1 MSQYDDVKGFFK
13 KETHLQEGIITDV
26 FNEYITL
33 CHDRNLTSTQI
44 FQEIDD
50 LISNSEF
57 REDYETAHIFGRIK
71 ESIESSIDYRN
82 KKRRQGLSS

>member
-1 MSQYDDVKGFFK
+1 MSQYDDIKGFFK
-13 KETHLQEGIITDV
+13 KETHQQEGIITDV

-33 CHDRNLTSTQI
+33 CQDRNLSSKQI

-50 LISNSEF
+50 LISNSEL
-57 REDYETAHIFGRIK
+57 REDYETAHIFRKIK
-71 ESIESSIDYRN
+71 ESIESSIEYRN